1 MSEANIQNSIL
12 VAIVGRPNVGKS
24 TLFNRLIG
32 KRQAIESKTPGTTRD
47 RLYGELAWNG
57 KKILL
62 TDTAGIQ
69 SGAKEE
75 LLEQSMAATK
85 LAIAGADLVLLLVD
99 FREGLTDADF
109 QIAKSL
115 KRCAE
120 KVIVVANKCDNK
132 FESAG
137 METFRRLGFA
147 DIVPV
152 SAISGKASGDLLDMV
167 TEKAESIEIA
177 KKEEELRGGEIKF
190 TIVGRPNVGKST
202 LTNTILG
209 REHMI
214 VSKTPGTTR
223 DTGNFS
229 FKYKGKILEVV
240 DTAGMRRK
248 GKIDHDTVE
257 SFALIRSLKAIK
269 ESDLVVY
276 TIDSQEKISSL
287 DLNILGEIKDS
298 GKSIILAVNK
308 IDLWGEEREAEM
320 AKIINSLQREL
331 NFMPWVPVVFI
342 SAKDS
347 SNINNLLNQIIKVI
361 EGRMTEI
368 DEDSMRDIF
377 KDALAMNYQ
386 IGYIKY
392 LRFER
397 ANPPVFK
404 IKTLKNKKAHF
415 SHLRYLENKI
425 RDRFPYNGTPI
436 FIDHQ
441 R

>member
-1 MSEANIQNSIL
+1 MKESYCKNSL
-12 VAIVGRPNVGKS
+12 LLAIVGRPNVGKS

-47 RLYGELAWNG
+47 RLYGELSWNG
-57 KKILL
+57 KNLLL

-69 SGAKEE
+69 YGTKEE
-75 LLEQSMAATK
+75 LIEQSMAATK
-85 LAIAGADLVLLLVD
+85 LAIESAGLVLFLVD
-99 FREGLTDADF
+99 FREGSTDTDF

-115 KRCAE
+115 KKCAE
-120 KVIVVANKCDNK
+120 KVIVVANKCDHK
-132 FESAG
+132 FESAST
-137 METFRRLGFA
+137 ETFRRLGFA
-147 DIVPV
+147 NIVAV
-152 SAISGKASGDLLDMV
+152 SAISGKASGDLLDLV

-177 KKEEELRGGEIKF
+177 KKEGELKGGEIKF

-223 DTGNFS
+223 DCGNFS
-229 FKYKGKILEVV
+229 FKHKGKILEVV
-240 DTAGMRRK
+240 DTAGMRRR
-248 GKIDHDTVE
+248 GKIGHDTVE
-257 SFALIRSLKAIK
+257 SFALLRSLKAIK
-269 ESDLVVY
+269 ESNLVVY

-287 DLNILGEIKDS
+287 DLSILGEIKDL

-308 IDLWGEEREAEM
+308 IDLWGEDKEREM

-331 NFMPWVPVVFI
+331 NFMPWLPVVFI

-361 EGRMTEI
+361 ESRMTEI
-368 DEDSMRDIF
+368 DEGSMRDIY
-377 KDALAMNYQ
+377 KDALATNYQ
-386 IGYIKY
+386 IGYIKS

-404 IKTLKNKKAHF
+404 IKTLKNKRAHF
-415 SHLRYLENKI
+415 SHIRYLENKI

-441 R
+441 K